1 MTHRILPLGA
11 AGLLVLVATM
21 ATADMSQL
29 DLDGDGLVS
38 FEEMIASVPTVS
50 EETFTSIDANDDGTL
65 DAEEYAAA
73 EAAGV
78 LPPTDG

>member
-1 MTHRILPLGA
+1 MSATLA
-11 AGLLVLVATM
+11 A
-21 ATADMSQL
+21 ADMSQL

-50 EETFTSIDANDDGTL
+50 EETFTTIDANADGTL

-73 EAAGV
+73 EEAGV